1 MIRFYFRQIWRAL
14 SKNKTFAILNIAG
27 LAIGLTCFSLI
38 SLWVNDEASY
48 DKFNEHYDR
57 IVRLNGIEK
66 RASGIKET
74 AVSSAPMAQ
83 ALINDYPEVE
93 KAVRM
98 ALKEEIVEHNGQQIL
113 QPHILLTDPAFFDIF
128 SFHLQK
134 GNKATALSTPY
145 SIILTESA
153 AKKYFGETEPMGQT
167 LKIYMNDST
176 GAGALYT
183 ITGIMP
189 DPVDRSHFNF
199 AMIASF
205 STIELAHPD
214 ILTVDGWGD
223 ASYYTYLLLKKG
235 TDVKSFSDKIGLFYG
250 KYIGD
255 RFNVWKDIYSYKVV
269 PLKDIYLRSHA
280 EDELDA
286 NGNITQ
292 VYLFSGI
299 GLLILLLAGINYV
312 NLATAT
318 SSKRAK
324 EISVKKVTGANRKQI
339 IIQFLLESMATSLIA
354 FAFAVLFSVLLQP
367 VFYSLT
373 GKNIGILSFP
383 EMVFF
388 LAGIAL
394 LFGFISGLYPAF
406 IISKFKPA
414 IVLKGSFQSSATGS
428 LLRKSLVIGQFSAT
442 LILII
447 GIIVIHAQ
455 MNFVKHKNLGFNKD
469 ALLFLRVHGNAN
481 VIAGYD
487 AFKNEMIGSRLV
499 KGMATSNTVIVGGL
513 ADGGSQTVDANN
525 NPVQVNTSR
534 IRTDPD
540 FLRVYEIPLLAGR
553 YFKEKLSATDTIRQV
568 ILNESAIRNFG
579 WKNADYAIG
588 KPFMMGNTR
597 GEVVGVV
604 RDFHFN
610 TLQAGIKPLAI
621 TPTENHFSRITVR
634 IDMQKPAEAVEKISA
649 VWKKHFPSA
658 LFDFS
663 FVDKQINQQY
673 LGEQQFS
680 KLFLCFSVMSLLIAC
695 FGLYGLTAFAAA
707 QRIKEIGV
715 RKVLGATV
723 SGIVMLLTRGFL
735 QLVLIAFVI
744 AVPLAWYL
752 MHQWIQNFA
761 YRTDI
766 SWWMFA
772 LAGASVLMIAF
783 ITVSFQS
790 VKAALMNPV
799 KSLRTE

>member
-1 MIRFYFRQIWRAL
+1 MISSYFKHIWRTL

-27 LAIGLTCFSLI
+27 LAIGLTSFSLI
-38 SLWVNDEASY
+38 SLWVNDETSY

-57 IVRLNGIEK
+57 IVRLNGLEK
-66 RASGIKET
+66 RESGIKET
-74 AVSSAPMAQ
+74 AVSSAPMAR
-83 ALINDYPEVE
+83 ALMNDFPEVE
-93 KAVRM
+93 NATRID
-98 ALKEEIVEHNGQQIL
+98 LREEIVEHNGQQIL
-113 QPHILLTDPAFFDIF
+113 QPDILLADPSFFDIF
-128 SFHLQK
+128 SYNLKQGSK
-134 GNKATALSTPY
+134 SNALNKPY

-153 AKKYFGETEPMGQT
+153 AKKYFGETDPMGQT

-189 DPVDRSHFNF
+189 DPSERSHFTF

-235 TDVKSFSDKIGLFYG
+235 IDPKAFSKKIGLFYG
-250 KYIGD
+250 KYIGEL
-255 RFNVWKDIYSYKVV
+255 FNIWKNIYSYKTV
-269 PLKDIYLRSHA
+269 PLKDIYLRSRA

-286 NGNITQ
+286 NGNINQ
-292 VYLFSGI
+292 IYLFSGI

-312 NLATAT
+312 NLATAA

-324 EISVKKVTGANRKQI
+324 EISVKKATGANRRQI
-339 IIQFLLESMATSLIA
+339 IVQFLLESIATSLTA
-354 FAFAVLFSVLLQP
+354 FIFAVLFSVLLQP

-383 EMVFF
+383 GLIFF
-388 LAGIAL
+388 LAGIAI
-394 LFGFISGLYPAF
+394 LFGLISGFYPAF

-414 IVLKGSFQSSATGS
+414 IALKGTFQNSAKGS
-428 LLRKSLVIGQFSAT
+428 LLRRSLVICQFSAT

-455 MNFVKHKNLGFNKD
+455 MNFVKHKNLGYNKD

-487 AFKNEMIGSRLV
+487 AFKNELMNSRLA
-499 KGMATSNTVIVGGL
+499 KGMTTSNSVIIGGL
-513 ADGGSQTVDANN
+513 SDGGSQTVDANN
-525 NPVQVNTSR
+525 NPIQVNTSR
-534 IRTDPD
+534 IRTDAD
-540 FLRVYEIPLLAGR
+540 FLRVYEIPLIAGR
-553 YFKEKLSATDTIRQV
+553 YFKDKLSATDTIRQI

-597 GEVVGVV
+597 GEVIGVV

-610 TLQAGIKPLAI
+610 TLQAGIKPLVI

-634 IDMQKPAEAVEKISA
+634 IDMNKPTEAIEKIGET
-649 VWKKHFPSA
+649 WKKHFPSS

-663 FVDKQINQQY
+663 FVDRQIDQQY
-673 LGEQQFS
+673 LSEQQFS

-707 QRIKEIGV
+707 QRTKEIGV

-723 SGIVMLLTRGFL
+723 SGIVILLTRGFL
-735 QLVLIAFVI
+735 QLILIAFVI

-772 LAGASVLMIAF
+772 VAGICVIVVAF
-783 ITVSFQS
+783 ATVSVQS
-790 VKAALMNPV
+790 IKAALMNPV
-799 KSLRTE
+799 RSLRTE